1 MQQLA
6 GVIKEEQGIENDI
19 EQDLMQGDFEIAD
32 AQVEYLQSIIDF
44 CQNKIAE
51 LQANG

>member
-1 MQQLA
+1 
-6 GVIKEEQGIENDI
+6 
-19 EQDLMQGDFEIAD
+19 MQGEFESVD
-32 AQVEYLQSIIDF
+32 DQVEYLQSIINF